1 MSWKLY
7 MKQRGNGCDYMI
19 GCGQTVED
27 LRAKEQGNATA
38 EAIRRIK
45 ERTHSECTIEK
56 AYLFQV
62 TEDLSY
68 VGQEAAQE
76 RYDRIA
82 KAELEEKKAQLKR
95 LKEELGEK

>member
-7 MKQRGNGCDYMI
+7 MKQKGGGCDYTI

-68 VGQEAAQE
+68 VGQEAVQE
-76 RYDRIA
+76 RQDRIA

-95 LKEELGEK
+95 LKQELGEE